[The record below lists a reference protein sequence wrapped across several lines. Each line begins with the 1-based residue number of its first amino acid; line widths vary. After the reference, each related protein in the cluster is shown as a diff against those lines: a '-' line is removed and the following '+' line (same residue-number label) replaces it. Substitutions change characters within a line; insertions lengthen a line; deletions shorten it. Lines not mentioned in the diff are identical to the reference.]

1 MDDTCAKENI
11 QNIFIKT
18 KFKCDL
24 GKVGGSKTL

>member
-1 MDDTCAKENI
+1 MDDTCVKENI

-24 GKVGGSKTL
+24 GKVGGSKMI